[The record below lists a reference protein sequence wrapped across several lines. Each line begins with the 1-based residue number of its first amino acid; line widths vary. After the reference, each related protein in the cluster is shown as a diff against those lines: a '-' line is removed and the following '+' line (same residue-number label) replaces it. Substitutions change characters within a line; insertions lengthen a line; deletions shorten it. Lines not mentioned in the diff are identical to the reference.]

1 MLQREAFYINYESI
15 SANFHDA
22 KTSSVQSTKRASEK
36 KRRKVASDKTRQ
48 ATISESDK
56 LRHEISPAGK

>member
-1 MLQREAFYINYESI
+1 MLRQANESWQRMLQREAFYINYESI

-36 KRRKVASDKTRQ
+36 SDEKWQMTKHVKQ
-48 ATISESDK
+48 
-56 LRHEISPAGK
+56 